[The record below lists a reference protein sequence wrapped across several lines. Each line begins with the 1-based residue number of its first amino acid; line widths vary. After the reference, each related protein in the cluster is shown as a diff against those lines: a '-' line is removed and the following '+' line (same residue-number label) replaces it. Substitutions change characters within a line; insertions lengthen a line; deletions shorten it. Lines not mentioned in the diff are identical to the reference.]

1 MPHDFLSMYD
11 VKLAEYAIAI
21 GFLVCFIPFWKFLN
35 GGQQLE
41 KPVVLPKPLP
51 AVEREV
57 GFALPEALL
66 FHPGHAWAR
75 FEGATAM
82 VGMSDF
88 AQKLVGA
95 IQAIQVPAAGATVG
109 QGEKGFSL
117 KVDGVDVDMLSPVD
131 GRVVAVNDKVLAN
144 PQLAKT
150 DPYGEGW
157 LFKVEAPR
165 AEANAKH
172 LLSLKAARRHLEDAW
187 LELRGR
193 LDPQLGL
200 AMQDGGAPVDGI
212 AKSIDGSGWLAI
224 VKKHFLT

>member
-1 MPHDFLSMYD
+1 MPHDFLASYD
-11 VKLAEYAIAI
+11 IKLAEYAIAI
-21 GFLVCFIPFWKFLN
+21 SFLLCFIPFWRFVN
-35 GGQQLE
+35 GGKQLE
-41 KPVVLPKPLP
+41 HRASLPKP
-51 AVEREV
+51 AVEHEI

-75 FEGATAM
+75 FEGATAL

-88 AQKLVGA
+88 AQKLVGS
-95 IQAIQVPAAGATVG
+95 IQAIKVPAPGERVG
-109 QGEKGFSL
+109 QGEKGWAL
-117 KVDGVDVDMLSPVD
+117 QIDGHDVEMLSPVD
-131 GRVVAVNDKVLAN
+131 GKVVAVNDKVLAN

-157 LFKVEAPR
+157 LLKIESQR
-165 AEANAKH
+165 AAANAKH
-172 LLSLKAARRHLEDAW
+172 LLSFKAAKRHIEDAW
-187 LELRGR
+187 LELRSR

-212 AKSIDGSGWLAI
+212 AKGIDANGWLAI

>member
-1 MPHDFLSMYD
+1 MPHDFLASYD

-21 GFLVCFIPFWKFLN
+21 SFLVCFVPFWRFLN
-35 GGQQLE
+35 GGKQLE
-41 KPVVLPKPLP
+41 RPVALPRPAP
-51 AVEREV
+51 AVEREI

-75 FEGATAM
+75 FEGATAL
-82 VGMSDF
+82 VGLSDF
-88 AQKLVGA
+88 AQKLVGS
-95 IQAIQVPAAGATVG
+95 IQAIKVPAAGATVG
-109 QGEKGFSL
+109 QGEKGWTL
-117 KVDGVDVDMLSPVD
+117 QVDGQDVDMLSPVD
-131 GRVVAVNDKVLAN
+131 GKVVAVNDKVLAN

-157 LFKVEAPR
+157 LLKVEPQR
-165 AEANAKH
+165 AAANAKH
-172 LLSLKAARRHLEDAW
+172 LLSVRAARRHLEEAW

-212 AKSIDGSGWLAI
+212 AKGIDAGGWLAI